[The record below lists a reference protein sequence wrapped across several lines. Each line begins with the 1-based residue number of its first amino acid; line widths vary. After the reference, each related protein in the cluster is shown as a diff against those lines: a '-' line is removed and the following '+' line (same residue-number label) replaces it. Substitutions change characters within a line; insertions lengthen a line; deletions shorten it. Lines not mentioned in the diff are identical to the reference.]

1 MTADEFT
8 AFVNFVREEYGVF
21 ENALAKSM
29 GFSRQV
35 LARWRKKGSP
45 AYVDLVAAAVIAG
58 LDPWRPKPEHLLN
71 PALRQA
77 ASSPEPE
84 HDVEE
89 SGV

>member
-45 AYVDLVAAAVIAG
+45 CIRRSCSCCCHCG
-58 LDPWRPKPEHLLN
+58 SRPLEAKARTSAQSCPTTGGT
-71 PALRQA
+71 RT
-77 ASSPEPE
+77 
-84 HDVEE
+84 
-89 SGV
+89 

>member
-35 LARWRKKGSP
+35 LSKWRKKGSP
-45 AYVDLVAAAVIAG
+45 AYADLVAAAVIAG
-58 LDPWRPKPEHLLN
+58 LDPWRPELEHLPN

-77 ASSPEPE
+77 AQEPE
-84 HDVEE
+84 HSSHAEE
-89 SGV
+89 

>member
-8 AFVNFVREEYGVF
+8 AFVNFVREEYGDF

-35 LARWRKKGSP
+35 LSKWRKKGSP
-45 AYVDLVAAAVIAG
+45 AYADLVAAAVIAG
-58 LDPWRPKPEHLLN
+58 LDPWRPELEHLPN

-77 ASSPEPE
+77 AREPE
-84 HDVEE
+84 HSSHAEE
-89 SGV
+89 

>member
-58 LDPWRPKPEHLLN
+58 LDPWRPGPEHLPN

-77 ASSPEPE
+77 GQEPE
-84 HDVEE
+84 HSSHTEA
-89 SGV
+89 